1 MSSPSTLVL
10 LGATGFVGRYLVPR
24 LAADGHRLT
33 LLSRNRTRHRLFDVL
48 PSVRMVTADVHAR
61 DTLVDH
67 FRGADAVLNL
77 VGILNE
83 TGGQT
88 FQRVHVDLTR
98 NVIDACTESGV
109 GRLHQMSSLQAGRGP
124 SVYLRS
130 RGEAEAAV
138 KASTLDWTIYQ
149 PSVIFGLG
157 DGLISRF
164 HALLRM
170 APMMPLARPNAK
182 MAPVF
187 AGDVAEAI
195 ARCVR
200 DDVPSRQ
207 RTYELYGPD
216 TLTLRRIV
224 CMIRD
229 AAGLHRPVI
238 GLPDFLGRLQA
249 AMLGLLPGKPLSLD
263 NFRSLRVD
271 SVGEHD
277 GLADLGID
285 AQRFADLLPV
295 LLCDHGRQLHLD
307 RLRRHSP

>member
-1 MSSPSTLVL
+1 MSRKRSLIL

-24 LAADGHRLT
+24 LAADGYDLT
-33 LLSRNRTRHRLFDVL
+33 LLSRHRERHRLFGVL
-48 PSVRMVTADVHAR
+48 PNVQVITADVHAR
-61 DTLVDH
+61 EALIRH

-83 TGGQT
+83 HGHQT
-88 FQRVHVDLTR
+88 FRHVHVDLTR
-98 NVIDACTESGV
+98 HVIDACLEAGV
-109 GRLHQMSSLQAGRGP
+109 GRLHQMSSLKAGQGP
-124 SVYLRS
+124 SAYLRS

-138 KASTLDWTIYQ
+138 KASPLEWTIYQ
-149 PSVIFGLG
+149 PSVIFGLD

-170 APMMPLARPNAK
+170 APLMPLARPDAK

-200 DDVPSRQ
+200 EDASCRGH
-207 RTYELYGPD
+207 TYELYGPD

-238 GLPDFLGRLQA
+238 GLPDALGRLQA
-249 AMLGLLPGKPLSLD
+249 AVLGLLPGKPLSLD
-263 NFRSLRVD
+263 NFRSLLVD
-271 SVGEHD
+271 SVGQRD
-277 GLADLGID
+277 GLAELGI
-285 AQRFADLLPV
+285 APRHFAELLPV
-295 LLCDHGRQLHLD
+295 LLADQGRQRHLD
-307 RLRRHSP
+307 RLRRQAP